1 MKLPTQSQMAAVL
14 KVEQPTVSK
23 YMRGK
28 LDLSVG
34 QAIQLRDAF
43 GIPID
48 AWLNIKQWLLDRK
61 SMPDAAVHVQV
72 EHENQLHQKESA

>member
-14 KVEQPTVSK
+14 KVEQSTVSK

-48 AWLNIKQWLLDRK
+48 AWLDIKSWLSTRK
-61 SMPDAAVHVQV
+61 SMPDTCVHHQV
-72 EHENQLHQKESA
+72 EPTEQSHQKESA